1 MPSKG
6 LFSQGKRKERN
17 AAPASRVLGATMRTL
32 TTLALVGFCFP
43 AVAGTLNNQ
52 DSREYRL
59 HMKSSGGDQAF
70 PINTSTRVEHTCNA
84 FPCVVENE
92 DTGEKVKLTCGDENL
107 IIKDGH
113 LAISMTDVAP
123 AGGAV
128 AVAAAPAAAPSKPAK
143 ASKSS
148 KAEKPAKHAAKA
160 KASKSAKHAR
170 AAKHKK
176 GSTVA
181 MAE

>member
-1 MPSKG
+1 
-6 LFSQGKRKERN
+6 
-17 AAPASRVLGATMRTL
+17 MRTL
-32 TTLALVGFCFP
+32 TALALVGFCFP

-52 DSREYRL
+52 DGREYRL
-59 HMKSSGGDQAF
+59 HLKSSGGDQAL

-113 LAISMTDVAP
+113 LAISMTDEAP

-128 AVAAAPAAAPSKPAK
+128 AVAAAAPAPSKPAK
-143 ASKSS
+143 AAKPS
-148 KAEKPAKHAAKA
+148 KAEKSSKHAAKA

-170 AAKHKK
+170 ASKKK